1 LPSNTFRRHS
11 GLSAVEGQN
20 LGIYFII
27 FSGLPEMAMIPLK
40 TPLHSV
46 RTATVKHIMAILRLR
61 RFREL
66 TRVRFP
72 KVTRLTGNQ
81 ACN

>member
-1 LPSNTFRRHS
+1 MNMPIHYD
-11 GLSAVEGQN
+11 LSFPAPDERYDLDRQAVVFWGRD
-20 LGIYFII
+20 
-27 FSGLPEMAMIPLK
+27 
-40 TPLHSV
+40 V
-46 RTATVKHIMAILRLR
+46 DLR